1 MPPATNIRLVAVHE
15 DAEAELGVNR
25 HLCLIVGA
33 YVMRG
38 GRDIAVS
45 PLPFV
50 PVRGNITCFFP
61 SSLLS
66 ARGDG
71 PGPLMISYTWS
82 GERVL
87 TRVDLVSIFA
97 FADMKVFVEGVV
109 VDYTKRRI
117 AIEASCLNR

>member
-97 FADMKVFVEGVV
+97 FADMKVFVEDRTGH
-109 VDYTKRRI
+109 R
-117 AIEASCLNR
+117 